1 MKKLFSLF
9 LVFMLLV
16 TVIPFNALADT
27 DSAGIT
33 VGFDLGKNFQITY
46 DKTSKTLTVQGKGC
60 FGKLGF
66 SELYNY
72 NLGNP
77 MYWDWKEDYF
87 PPTTYAENIVI
98 GEGITAIGDYMF
110 INSYN
115 VKKITLPKSLKR
127 IGKASFLNCLSLQKI
142 IGGQNVS
149 QIDGGAFLYCSDIKN
164 ISFPNLVKIDNSR
177 VRVFTV
183 SDEADEYLWLLE
195 KSFSV
200 GPFVHCRNLESI
212 YIPKVKKLADRT
224 FFDCPKLKTINKNNN
239 LNNITDMGVSVFYN
253 CKSLKNISLP
263 KIKAVKSSA
272 LIKKGDDDGIIL
284 PSGDLHC
291 EGAFENC
298 SSLEKINIPNVE
310 VIGNNSFYN
319 CKNLKSINKNNSLS
333 KLTYLGS
340 GVFAKC
346 EKLEKISLPKVQ
358 QLKMTKYKASDL
370 RYYNEQPDDFY
381 YECVSDLR
389 SCDRVYGTFEGC
401 TRLKSISAPNV
412 KTVGARTFYSCKSL
426 KKISLPKVTTLGS
439 SAFFNCIN
447 LTSVNMP
454 KLRNLQTTK
463 WTQFK
468 LLNEGTEYFPKKVK
482 RKYYYRGTFEKCVK
496 LKKITSSSLA
506 NVGKYDFKDCTRL
519 ESITLGKNLKSIG
532 DSAFNNNRKLK
543 SVNIKSTK
551 LSKVGKSA
559 FSKIH
564 SKAKF
569 TVPKSKLKKYK
580 KLIKSNGKAPKNVK
594 FIAK

>member
-1 MKKLFSLF
+1 MKKLISLF

-16 TVIPFNALADT
+16 TVVPFNALADT

-33 VGFDLGKNFQITY
+33 VGYDLGKNFQITY

-66 SELYNY
+66 SEFDYY
-72 NLGNP
+72 YGGNP
-77 MYWDWKEDYF
+77 MCWDWKEDCF
-87 PPTTYAENIVI
+87 PPLYHVENIVI

-110 INSYN
+110 INFYKA
-115 VKKITLPKSLKR
+115 KKITLPKSLKR
-127 IGKASFLNCLSLQKI
+127 IGKASFLNCLHLQKI
-142 IGGQNVS
+142 IGGQNVT
-149 QIDGGAFLYCSDIKN
+149 QIDGGAFLSCSDIKN

-177 VRVFTV
+177 VHVFSTM
-183 SDEADEYLWLLE
+183 DEIDMDDGYYWKLD

-224 FFDCPKLKTINKNNN
+224 FFDCPKLKTINKNNI
-239 LNNITDMGVSVFYN
+239 LNNVTSLGISVFHN

-263 KIKAVKSSA
+263 NVTTLNSGRVVDEDTLKGKKSF
-272 LIKKGDDDGIIL
+272 I
-284 PSGDLHC
+284 
-291 EGAFENC
+291 EGTFSNC
-298 SSLEKINIPNVE
+298 YSLESVNIPKAKVIGADTFYQCKKLKKINANNKLNNV
-310 VIGNNSFYN
+310 
-319 CKNLKSINKNNSLS
+319 
-333 KLTYLGS
+333 TYLGA
-340 GVFAKC
+340 GAFAKC
-346 EKLEKISLPKVQ
+346 ESLETITLPKVDGLYM
-358 QLKMTKYKASDL
+358 LKWAEHDVTDITKNSAGHYYGEFESHFLGYK
-370 RYYNEQPDDFY
+370 YH
-381 YECVSDLR
+381 
-389 SCDRVYGTFEGC
+389 GTFEGC
-401 TRLKSISAPNV
+401 TRLKSISVPNV

-426 KKISLPKVTTLGS
+426 KKISLPKVKELGS
-439 SAFFNCIN
+439 SAFFNCTN
-447 LTSVNMP
+447 LSTVNIP
-454 KLRNLQTTK
+454 KLK
-463 WTQFK
+463 K
-468 LLNEGTEYFPKKVK
+468 LHSSAWKVYKQNPNKK
-482 RKYYYRGTFEKCVK
+482 YTLIETPYYRGTFEKCVK